1 MLRIKS
7 RLERFLVR
15 LFYGQTVKYHG
26 LDRSESMKPESYSE
40 KQTIVSF
47 QRLALVTVALPLFG
61 FAFCVF
67 WSLCFDFFESTST
80 HCGVSNYLPSV
91 SASIGSFSPQKHV
104 WRLTIALHSTPRY
117 LVAFV
122 YFKLIHYSKLLFVL
136 NVVEISAL
144 LGLSIVSSTDN
155 FGNINYKFTFVYERF
170 LLTFYLIFLVIHA
183 NCFLLFISSTFCGT
197 MIHLL
202 DERLWSKFKL
212 KSYIINTLAW
222 ILALFFYIRH
232 NQYCETG
239 VYTMFAAAEY
249 IFVLSNMIF
258 HFQAYYDF
266 AELYFVTSYKDKPL
280 ENDHF
285 KFIA

>member
-155 FGNINYKFTFVYERF
+155 F
-170 LLTFYLIFLVIHA
+170 VIHA